1 MQLKTDV
8 LISGVQPE
16 MLLCLMI
23 IEPLFDDYEADM
35 VITSCRDG
43 EHSQNSKHKLGCAV
57 DIRSRELDDSD
68 KVSLAQSIRAA
79 LTSEFFVLLEDDHFH
94 VQFNGV
100 GL

>member
-1 MQLKTDV
+1 MQLKNDV
-8 LISGVQPE
+8 LVSGVQPE
-16 MLLCLMI
+16 ILLCLMI
-23 IEPLFDDYEADM
+23 IEPLFEDHGVNM

-57 DIRSRELDDSD
+57 DIRSRELDDAD

-79 LTSEFFVLLEDDHFH
+79 LTSEYFVLLEDDHFH
-94 VQFNGV
+94 IQFNGV